1 MRGTTHHT
9 ATPLNDEQLIAVVM
23 AFRNGDRGAFRTLYD
38 MFHTAV
44 YRFCRHMIGDEA
56 MAKDAFQETFIRMFE
71 HRQELRG
78 TNIRSWLF
86 TISRRVCLNHLRTKR
101 AQHVSFDESFHAYG
115 DHVQSDVLLKEQ
127 IERALDHLP
136 LALREALVLREYEG
150 HSYIEI
156 AAIVGID
163 LSLAKVR
170 VYRARLMM
178 RKLLASV
185 APQTR

>member
-9 ATPLNDEQLIAVVM
+9 APTLNDEQLVALVI
-23 AFRNGDRGAFRTLYD
+23 AFRDGDRGAFRALYD
-38 MFHTAV
+38 MFSTAV

-78 TNIRSWLF
+78 TNVRSWLF
-86 TISRRVCLNHLRTKR
+86 TISRRVCLTHLRSRR
-101 AQHVSFDESFHAYG
+101 AAHISFDETFHAQG
-115 DHVQSDVLLKEQ
+115 EHQQSDVLLKEQ
-127 IERALDHLP
+127 IERALDQLP
-136 LALREALVLREYEG
+136 VALRDALVLREYEG
-150 HSYIEI
+150 HSYLEI

-178 RKLLASV
+178 RKLLATV
-185 APQTR
+185 AQQIR